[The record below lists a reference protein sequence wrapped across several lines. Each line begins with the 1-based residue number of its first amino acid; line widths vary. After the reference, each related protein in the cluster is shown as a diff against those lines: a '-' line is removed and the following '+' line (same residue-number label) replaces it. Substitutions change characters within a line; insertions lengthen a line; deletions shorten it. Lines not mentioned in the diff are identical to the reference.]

1 MMHRLNI
8 NDLKYLIDHSDN
20 SLAKAMLKHYEELE
34 KQLANRDFDF
44 LEGMTT
50 EDVGTKDEL

>member
-1 MMHRLNI
+1 MLNHLNI

-34 KQLANRDFDF
+34 QQLSNRDFDF
-44 LEGMTT
+44 LEGLTT
-50 EDVGTKDEL
+50 NEVGTKDAL